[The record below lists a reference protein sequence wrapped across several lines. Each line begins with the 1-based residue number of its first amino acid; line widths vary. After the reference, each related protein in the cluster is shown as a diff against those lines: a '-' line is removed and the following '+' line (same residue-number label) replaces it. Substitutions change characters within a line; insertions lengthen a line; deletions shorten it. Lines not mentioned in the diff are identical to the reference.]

1 MTYVILRHHQQPENF
16 VELTSGEI
24 TLGRSANNHICLDD
38 TTVSGH
44 HAKIFTYFCVSY
56 IEDLDSTN
64 GTYVNG
70 KRVKKHLLK
79 PGDNVHLGKYQFT
92 VELLQAAANE
102 SKRA

>member
-1 MTYVILRHHQQPENF
+1 MSYVILRHQLQPEVF

-24 TLGRSANNHICLDD
+24 TLGRAANNHISVND
-38 TTVSGH
+38 TTVSSH
-44 HAKIFTYFCVSY
+44 HARIFTYFCVSY
-56 IEDLDSTN
+56 IEDLNSTN

-79 PGDNVHLGKYQFT
+79 PGDSVHLGKYQFV
-92 VELLQAAANE
+92 VELLEEAANE